1 MPVYGSPPITTFSRL
16 EVVRDAGRC
25 DVYAR
30 EFTRV
35 GKDRWEQTG
44 YRLVASDVGEGEDRE
59 IFLRIQQETRWE
71 GFA

>member
-1 MPVYGSPPITTFSRL
+1 MPVYGGPAVATFSRL
-16 EVVRDAGRC
+16 EVVRDAGKC

-44 YRLVASDVGEGEDRE
+44 YQLVASDVDEGDDQE
-59 IFLRIQQETRWE
+59 IFRRVQRSW
-71 GFA
+71 GAP

>member
-1 MPVYGSPPITTFSRL
+1 MPAYGTPPIRNYSRL

-44 YRLVASDVGEGEDRE
+44 YQLVASDVDDGDDQE
-59 IFLRIQQETRWE
+59 IFRRVQRAWGAL
-71 GFA
+71 